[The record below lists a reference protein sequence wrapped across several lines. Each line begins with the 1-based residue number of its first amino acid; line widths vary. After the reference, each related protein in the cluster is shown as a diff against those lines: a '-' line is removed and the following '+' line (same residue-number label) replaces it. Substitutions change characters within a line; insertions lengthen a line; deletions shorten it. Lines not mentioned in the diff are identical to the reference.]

1 MQPAE
6 TQTIEQLPTPEV
18 PVARQPNRLQWIF
31 LGPNGL
37 RAFWRL
43 ATFIGVVV
51 GLRFGISGMLRLLH
65 LVAAAKRHCFH
76 CSEGVG
82 SRWFSFPLCVGG
94 TLIMGAFENARSAT
108 TGCPGMALWKAVF
121 EGIVWGFLA
130 EAGTVVVLF
139 LTGNATFSGFAP
151 PAQERFATPP
161 SGP

>member
-18 PVARQPNRLQWIF
+18 PVAPQPNRLQWIF

-65 LVAAAKRHCFH
+65 LVKPPPSVTVFTAQRVLVQDGLAF
-76 CSEGVG
+76 
-82 SRWFSFPLCVGG
+82 LCVLVA
-94 TLIMGAFENARSAT
+94 TLIMGAFEKRSL
-108 TGCPGMALWKAVF
+108 GDYGLPRHGALGGF
-121 EGIVWGFLA
+121 SEGI
-130 EAGTVVVLF
+130 T
-139 LTGNATFSGFAP
+139 SGAF
-151 PAQERFATPP
+151 
-161 SGP
+161 